1 MRRPFTEVGWPR
13 RGIFT
18 AAWSTSEGLRVVIE
32 ETGPDRHGPQ
42 PVVYFEPGWRGPSPA
57 EIRQRLL
64 DGDPPIYVGM
74 GHYADEINLVMV
86 CLQDGEEEIVAE
98 RLLEIL
104 HTA

>member
-1 MRRPFTEVGWPR
+1 MVKARYIRRPT
-13 RGIFT
+13 RG
-18 AAWSTSEGLRVVIE
+18 TSPGLRVVIE

-42 PVVYFEPGWRGPSPA
+42 PVVYFEPVWRGPSPA

-64 DGDPPIYVGM
+64 DGDPPIHVGM

-98 RLLEIL
+98 LLLEIL
-104 HTA
+104 EHS